1 MNSLLPIST
10 ALCLPTPDITA
21 LIQGRIIAAIPRM
34 FIRPGQKFALYPS
47 NLLPVPIPIDK
58 YYCSNFL
65 PVAQNIVKKP
75 NFDEVLTQPK
85 QLSLIPENEQ
95 LQLPLSIEKKVLIQA
110 YAQCELSQIIDDNQS
125 LEKLSRLTIWTQDAL
140 NKILHHQ
147 QHIFLSYLRVYK
159 LSQPYEISL
168 EIESNK
174 LGKYI
179 GLPKPLT
186 VSKSNPVL
194 PDKIFSA
201 RKHQL
206 EKLEPPT
213 HPELENLLND
223 LSPLAINNPAAK
235 QFQEDIHLFLGWSNQ
250 PTVKQFDL
258 DLVWINKITEV
269 GNSSDGNEF
278 EKLTRKSFIKLG
290 FSCSNTNP
298 KANLDPE
305 KVGGAGGVDFY
316 CEHPYPV
323 VGECKATKS
332 ETVPSKTPG
341 QLIQLGQNHLPKKYD
356 SCVKIILAAGQ
367 LTKDALLTTQ
377 NNHMNVITPETL
389 EKLVELQSN
398 YQGCVNLLELKQCLQ
413 QEPFGL
419 ADDKVNSYISKI
431 EQDIKLRSHLVE
443 LVKYYLQNSNLDSTG
458 VEALHGA
465 YFSSQPPRQLNIK
478 EMHEILIEL
487 SSSLTGYLGRTKGAD
502 WKSDKFYFL
511 RDLTT

>member
-1 MNSLLPIST
+1 MTSLLPIST
-10 ALCLPTPDITA
+10 ALCLPASDIAA
-21 LIQGRIIAAIPRM
+21 LIQGRIIAAIPKM
-34 FIRPGQKFALYPS
+34 FIRPGQKFALYPMDS
-47 NLLPVPIPIDK
+47 LAIPIPIDK

-65 PVAQNIVKKP
+65 PVAQSI
-75 NFDEVLTQPK
+75 
-85 QLSLIPENEQ
+85 
-95 LQLPLSIEKKVLIQA
+95 IEKSKIQV
-110 YAQCELSQIIDDNQS
+110 YAQCELSQIVNDKQS
-125 LEKLSRLTIWTQDAL
+125 LEKLSRLTIWTQEAL
-140 NKILHHQ
+140 DKILHQQ

-186 VSKSNPVL
+186 VSNINPVL
-194 PDKIFSA
+194 TDNIFNT
-201 RKHQL
+201 RKRQL
-206 EKLEPPT
+206 EKLESPP
-213 HPELENLLND
+213 HPELENLLD
-223 LSPLAINNPAAK
+223 VLSPLAIKNPAAK
-235 QFQEDIHLFLGWSNQ
+235 HFQDNIHLFLGWSNQ
-250 PTVKQFDL
+250 KLAKHFDS
-258 DLVWINKITEV
+258 DLIWINKIAEV

-278 EKLTRKSFIKLG
+278 ERLTRKSFIKLG
-290 FSCSNTNP
+290 FSCSNTNS

-316 CEHPYPV
+316 CEYPYPV

-332 ETVPSKTPG
+332 EKVPSSTPG
-341 QLIQLGQNHLPKKYD
+341 QLIQLGKNHLQDKYEP
-356 SCVKIILAAGQ
+356 CVKIILAAGE
-367 LTKDALLTTQ
+367 LTRDALLTTQ

-389 EKLVELQSN
+389 EKLVELQSH
-398 YQGCVNLLELKQCLQ
+398 YEGCVNLLELKQCLQ

-419 ADDKVNSYISKI
+419 ADDKVNSYIRKI

-465 YFSSQPPRQLNIK
+465 YFGSQPPRQLKIE

-511 RDLTT
+511 RDLSS

>member
-1 MNSLLPIST
+1 MTSLLPIST
-10 ALCLPTPDITA
+10 ALCLPASDIAA

-34 FIRPGQKFALYPS
+34 FIRPGQKFALYPVDS
-47 NLLPVPIPIDK
+47 LAIPIPIDK

-65 PVAQNIVKKP
+65 PVAQSI
-75 NFDEVLTQPK
+75 
-85 QLSLIPENEQ
+85 
-95 LQLPLSIEKKVLIQA
+95 IEKSKIQV
-110 YAQCELSQIIDDNQS
+110 YAQCELSQIVNDNQS
-125 LEKLSRLTIWTQDAL
+125 LEKLSRLTIWTQEAL
-140 NKILHHQ
+140 DKILHQQ

-159 LSQPYEISL
+159 LSQPYELSL

-186 VSKSNPVL
+186 VYNTNPVL
-194 PDKIFSA
+194 TDNIFKT
-201 RKHQL
+201 RKRQL
-206 EKLEPPT
+206 EKLESPP
-213 HPELENLLND
+213 HPELENQLD
-223 LSPLAINNPAAK
+223 VLSPLAIKNPAAK
-235 QFQEDIHLFLGWSNQ
+235 QFQDNIHLFLGWSNQ
-250 PTVKQFDL
+250 KLAKHFDS
-258 DLVWINKITEV
+258 DLIWINKIAEV

-278 EKLTRKSFIKLG
+278 ERLTRKSFIKLG
-290 FSCSNTNP
+290 FSCSNTNSR
-298 KANLDPE
+298 ANLDPE

-316 CEHPYPV
+316 CEYPYPV

-332 ETVPSKTPG
+332 EKVPSSTPG
-341 QLIQLGQNHLPKKYD
+341 QLIQLGQNHLQEKYEP
-356 SCVKIILAAGQ
+356 CVKIILAAGE
-367 LTKDALLTTQ
+367 LTRDALLTTQ

-389 EKLVELQSN
+389 EKLVELQSH
-398 YQGCVNLLELKQCLQ
+398 YEGCVNLLELKQCLQ

-419 ADDKVNSYISKI
+419 ADDKVNSYIRKI

-465 YFSSQPPRQLNIK
+465 YFGSQPPRQLKIE

-487 SSSLTGYLGRTKGAD
+487 SSSLTGYLGRTKGVD

-511 RDLTT
+511 RDLSS